1 MTEEIVVNAEN
12 AVMGRLASW
21 VAKRLLEGKRVHVV
35 NAERAVISGRR
46 ESIFEEWDRWMETR
60 TLTNP
65 RKGPF
70 HHRYPEDIL
79 RYAIRG
85 MLPYKKPKGRAAFKR
100 LRVHRGVPAGLSG
113 RELVSVPEAS
123 AQRLK
128 TTRRITLAELSR
140 HLGAKL

>member
-1 MTEEIVVNAEN
+1 MTEELVVNAEN
-12 AVMGRLASW
+12 AIMGRLASW

-46 ESIFEEWDRWMETR
+46 EAIFEEWDRWMETR

-85 MLPYKKPKGRAAFKR
+85 MLPYKKAKGRAAFKR
-100 LRVHRGVPAGLSG
+100 LRVHRGIPEKLKN
-113 RELVSVPEAS
+113 REIVTVPEAS
-123 AQRLK
+123 VKRLK
-128 TTRRITLAELSR
+128 TMRRITLAELSK